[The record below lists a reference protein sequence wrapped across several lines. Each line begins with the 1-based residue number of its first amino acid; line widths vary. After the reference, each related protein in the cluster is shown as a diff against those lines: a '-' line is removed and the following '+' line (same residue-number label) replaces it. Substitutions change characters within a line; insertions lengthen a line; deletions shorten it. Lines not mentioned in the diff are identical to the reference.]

1 MAIREDIV
9 ASAVTFLQDPSVA
22 ASPVES
28 RIAFLQSKNLTP
40 EEVDAALARAE
51 GSQAAAPS
59 YANYAPQQQ
68 QVARQPPPG
77 YGGGYQ
83 QQWQPQ
89 APPELPKRDWRDWF
103 IMATVVGGVGYGLYT
118 VAKRYVVPL
127 IAPPTPPQ
135 LEQDKASIDA
145 SFEQAFSLL
154 DQLSKDTDAL
164 KSAEE
169 QRTTRLDAALADVES
184 AISELKTSARRRDDE
199 SRRTA
204 DEVRSLK
211 DLIPKAIDGQKESTD
226 ARLVELNAELKSLKK
241 LMGQRM
247 APASPQPSTFGVGPS
262 ARATITPSNITPAPS
277 APQSNGTS
285 SPAAPASEGGPK
297 PASVSNGKGIESTAS
312 LPGRGS
318 STPYSAGVPT
328 GRAPIPAWQMAAA
341 NKAAAAAPAA
351 SSSTPPAASASDAQE
366 ETQA

>member
-1 MAIREDIV
+1 M
-9 ASAVTFLQDPSVA
+9 
-22 ASPVES
+22 
-28 RIAFLQSKNLTP
+28 
-40 EEVDAALARAE
+40 
-51 GSQAAAPS
+51 
-59 YANYAPQQQ
+59 
-68 QVARQPPPG
+68 
-77 YGGGYQ
+77 
-83 QQWQPQ
+83 
-89 APPELPKRDWRDWF
+89 
-103 IMATVVGGVGYGLYT
+103 
-118 VAKRYVVPL
+118 
-127 IAPPTPPQ
+127 
-135 LEQDKASIDA
+135 
-145 SFEQAFSLL
+145 
-154 DQLSKDTDAL
+154 

-199 SRRTA
+199 SRRTTE
-204 DEVRSLK
+204 EVRSLK

-262 ARATITPSNITPAPS
+262 ARATITPSNTTPAPS

-312 LPGRGS
+312 LPSRGS

-351 SSSTPPAASASDAQE
+351 SSSSPPAASASDAQE

>member
-28 RIAFLQSKNLTP
+28 RIAFLQSKNLTQ
-40 EEVDAALARAE
+40 EEVDAALARAD
-51 GSQAAAPS
+51 GQAAAPS
-59 YANYAPQQQ
+59 YANYAPQQ

-83 QQWQPQ
+83 QPWQPQ

-103 IMATVVGGVGYGLYT
+103 IMATVAGGVSYGLYT
-118 VAKRYVVPL
+118 VAKRYVLPL

-145 SFEQAFSLL
+145 SFEQAFTLL
-154 DQLSKDTDAL
+154 EQLSKDTDAL

-169 QRTTRLDAALADVES
+169 ERTTRLDAALADVES

-199 SRRTA
+199 SRRTT
-204 DEVRSLK
+204 DEVRALK
-211 DLIPKAIDGQKESTD
+211 DLIPKAMDGQKESTD

-247 APASPQPSTFGVGPS
+247 APASPTPSTFGVGPS
-262 ARATITPSNITPAPS
+262 ARATITPSNNTPAPS

-297 PASVSNGKGIESTAS
+297 PASVSNGKGTESTAS
-312 LPGRGS
+312 LSGRGS
-318 STPYSAGVPT
+318 SIPYSAGVPT

-341 NKAAAAAPAA
+341 NKAAAAATAA
-351 SSSTPPAASASDAQE
+351 SSSSPAAGASDAQDE
-366 ETQA
+366 AQA